1 MTISAR
7 IMSMLKQLI
16 QAFFGSFG
24 LQISRK
30 KNQSAN
36 KYFNTG
42 RLTPLQENSIEIY
55 DKFYGDHEVLDEYYK
70 DVRIKFYQAV
80 AKQLIL
86 EEVVLD
92 GKKVLDVGCG
102 VGFLLDEVSK
112 VFNTSSLT
120 GTDFSEEAMKVS
132 RNKFPAMKFFRHDI
146 YDLLPEKYDV
156 IFCTE
161 VLEHLE
167 KPVVGLKNL
176 INALKDNGT
185 LVLTVPDGRIDT
197 SIEHINFWSPESWK
211 VFLERECP
219 NAKVRT
225 TKLMDGSYNF
235 ALLRFPAI

>member
-1 MTISAR
+1 
-7 IMSMLKQLI
+7 MLKQLI
-16 QAFFGSFG
+16 QAFFGLFG

-42 RLTPLQENSIEIY
+42 RLTPLQENSIELY
-55 DKFYGDHEVLDEYYK
+55 DKFYGNHEVLDEYYN
-70 DVRIKFYQAV
+70 DIRMKFYREV
-80 AKQLIL
+80 VEKLIL
-86 EEVVLD
+86 EKVVLD

-112 VFNTSSLT
+112 VFNPFSLT

-132 RNKFPAMKFFRHDI
+132 CKKFPTMEFFRHDI
-146 YDLLPEKYDV
+146 YDPLPEKYDV

-167 KPVVGLKNL
+167 KPFVGLKNL
-176 INALKDNGT
+176 IDALKDNGA
-185 LVLTVPDGRIDT
+185 LVLAVPDGRIDT
-197 SIEHINFWSPESWK
+197 INEHINFWSPESWK

-225 TKLMDGSYNF
+225 SKLLGGLYNF
-235 ALLRFPAI
+235 ALLRFPII